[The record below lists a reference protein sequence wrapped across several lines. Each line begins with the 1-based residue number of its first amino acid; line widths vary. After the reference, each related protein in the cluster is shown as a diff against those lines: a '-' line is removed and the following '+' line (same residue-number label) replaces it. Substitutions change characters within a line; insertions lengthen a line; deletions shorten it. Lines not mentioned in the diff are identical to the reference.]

1 MSYENCTSLQNLL
14 TKLEKYGIFKK
25 IHQEFCRNKGVIVL
39 IDEKIC
45 KLRDELNKSIQNGE
59 DYDIIYKLS
68 VKLDSLIAEYY
79 KNVELM

>member
-1 MSYENCTSLQNLL
+1 
-14 TKLEKYGIFKK
+14 
-25 IHQEFCRNKGVIVL
+25 VIVL

-45 KLRDELNKSIQNGE
+45 RLREELNKSILDGK

-68 VKLDSLIAEYY
+68 VKLDNLITEYY